1 MAVDLQKIMVSKAEA
16 AVKAADAMALVS
28 TDTKN
33 KALLAMADM
42 LEKHDDVIID
52 ANKKDMALAEEKGVK
67 KSYLDRLLLTHERIA
82 GMADGLRQAAALPD
96 PVGEGDYSTIRPN
109 GLEIR
114 RVRVPLGV
122 VGMIYEARPNV
133 TSDAAGL

>member
-16 AVKAADAMALVS
+16 AVKAADAMTLVS

-42 LEKHDDVIID
+42 LEKHDDVIIE

-67 KSYLDRLLLTHERIA
+67 KSYLDRLLLTHERIG

-96 PVGEGDYSTIRPN
+96 PG
-109 GLEIR
+109 
-114 RVRVPLGV
+114 
-122 VGMIYEARPNV
+122 
-133 TSDAAGL
+133 

>member
-16 AVKAADAMALVS
+16 AVKAADAMTLVS

-42 LEKHDDVIID
+42 LEKHDDVIIE

-67 KSYLDRLLLTHERIA
+67 KLKVVYSQEEPRKIILP
-82 GMADGLRQAAALPD
+82 ADGQAEKKGSAGRTAP
-96 PVGEGDYSTIRPN
+96 GSISF
-109 GLEIR
+109 
-114 RVRVPLGV
+114 VPSV
-122 VGMIYEARPNV
+122 
-133 TSDAAGL
+133 AGLIIASIDPCFSCMDR

>member
-16 AVKAADAMALVS
+16 AVKAADAMTLVS

-42 LEKHDDVIID
+42 LEKHDDVIIE

-67 KSYLDRLLLTHERIA
+67 KSYLDRLLLTH
-82 GMADGLRQAAALPD
+82 
-96 PVGEGDYSTIRPN
+96 
-109 GLEIR
+109 
-114 RVRVPLGV
+114 
-122 VGMIYEARPNV
+122 
-133 TSDAAGL
+133 